1 MERDGAA
8 VGAFVERFAAV
19 MADAGF
25 PGCPPGSSPPCSPA
39 TPARLTAAELAD
51 TLQISPAAVSGA
63 VRFLGQVNLVT
74 REREAGSRR
83 DRYRVHDDAWYE
95 ASVHRDRELVRWESS
110 LREGIEALGP
120 DTPAGARLAESLAFF
135 GFMREELPA
144 LLGRWHDRREQLR
157 TELTQPQDA
166 GHPPTRAQDASSAS
180 R

>member
-25 PGCPPGSSPPCSPA
+25 PRMPA
-39 TPARLTAAELAD
+39 RVFTALLATDSGRLTAAELAES
-51 TLQISPAAVSGA
+51 LRISPAAVSGA

-95 ASVHRDRELVRWESS
+95 ASVHRDRELVRWESG

-120 DTPAGARLAESLAFF
+120 DTPAGARLTESLAFF

-157 TELTQPQDA
+157 ADLVRDQDA
-166 GHPPTRAQDASSAS
+166 DSTSG
-180 R
+180 